1 MLILIFLLCN
11 YSLAPI
17 SPPASAGRKC
27 LTTKSRFSSARGGS
41 AGLAAAAGR
50 GADDVPFYVG
60 LHVRPYTSSIYECC
74 ASSYRGVLLLDY

>member
-1 MLILIFLLCN
+1 MLNNSIILCYVMLIFMLCH

-17 SPPASAGRKC
+17 SPPASTGRKC

-50 GADDVPFYVG
+50 GADDVPFGVG
-60 LHVRPYTSSIYECC
+60 LHVRPYTS
-74 ASSYRGVLLLDY
+74 